1 MEKQQLQE
9 RLKSVAQ
16 ELSAEATREGLKGVF
31 HFDVYDDQGHGR
43 VCSFEMNAGRVTW
56 WTWTE
61 SVAVAEWP
69 LGLVLSSG
77 DGETRKLWVSERV
90 WRRAA

>member
-1 MEKQQLQE
+1 MEKENLQDT
-9 RLKSVAQ
+9 LTAAAT
-16 ELSAEATREGLKGVF
+16 ELSALATKEGLKGVF

-43 VCSFEMNAGRVTW
+43 VCSFEMDGGKVTW

-61 SVAVAEWP
+61 AVAVAEWP
-69 LGLVLSSG
+69 LGLVLSTG